1 MPEVAVDR
9 LRRVYD
15 PERLG
20 CRTSDEVKPL
30 ETIIG
35 QERAVRA
42 LRFGLA
48 IKEAGFNIYVAG
60 PPGTGRTTAVRRFLE
75 DEARSKPVPPDL
87 CYVYNLRDPY
97 RPNAISLPAGR
108 AAEFQLEMLGLVE
121 DAERELVRVF
131 ESEEYAVKREET
143 TRSFQLR
150 RSELFAH
157 LNERARAQEF
167 GLQSSSLGLM
177 TVPLREGKP
186 LGEEELQALSA
197 EERGALD
204 QRRAQVQDEVK
215 AVLRQVRAL
224 EKQAGKALEELD
236 RELALY
242 AIGPLVED
250 RLETYKECAEVVQ
263 YLSDVRDDMLKN
275 LDQFGPE
282 QQPDRPALAP
292 TPGVKRDPFR
302 KYKVNV
308 LVDNSDR
315 TGAPVVT
322 EMNPTYPNL
331 FGRIEKE
338 PQFGTLITDFTMIR
352 SGALHR
358 ANGGYLVVP
367 AVELLRDGFAWEGL
381 KRALRDRQV
390 SVEEAGERLGYVATK
405 TLRPE
410 PTALDVKVIMIG
422 DPNLYQML
430 YGYDPDFGEL
440 FKVKADFD
448 VHMVCNDENVMNYA
462 SFVCALCSNEGLL
475 HLDRSAMAR
484 VVEYGARLAGDQE
497 KLSTKFGAIS
507 DVIREASF
515 YASEENAP
523 YVSAAHVTRTIDER
537 FYRSGRVQDHIREMI
552 ERGTIMI
559 DVEGR
564 EVGQVNGLSV
574 LSLGDIAFGQPT
586 RITASTGLGRGGLI
600 DIEREANLGGPLH
613 TKGVMILSG
622 YLAERYARDKPL
634 SLSARLAFE
643 QSYSGVDGDSASS
656 TELYAILS
664 SLSDLPIRQGIAVT
678 GSVNQKGE
686 VQAIGGVN
694 EKIEGFFA
702 VCQAKGLT
710 GEQGVLIPQSNV
722 VNLMLKTEVVE
733 AVQEGRFHIWS
744 VRTIA
749 EGIEVL
755 TGVPAG
761 QRMDDG
767 GFEAGTVNARVDQ
780 RLCELAQAMRRF
792 GPGVVGEET

>member
-9 LRRVYD
+9 LRRVVD

-20 CRTSDEVKPL
+20 CTASDEIRPL
-30 ETIIG
+30 KTIIG

-42 LRFGLA
+42 LHFGLA
-48 IKEAGFNIYVAG
+48 IQDAGFNVYVAG
-60 PPGTGRTTAVRRFLE
+60 PSGTGRTTAVRRFLE
-75 DEARSKPVPPDL
+75 DEARSQPVPPDL
-87 CYVYNLRDPY
+87 CYVYNLGDPY

-108 AAEFQLEMLGLVE
+108 AGEFQSDVKSLVE

-131 ESEEYAVKREET
+131 ESEEYAAKREET
-143 TRSFQLR
+143 TRSFQR
-150 RSELFAH
+150 QRSELFAH
-157 LNERARAQEF
+157 LNESARAQGF
-167 GLQSSSLGLM
+167 GLQTSSLGLM

-186 LGEEELQALSA
+186 LGEEALQALNA
-197 EERGALD
+197 KEREALD
-204 QRRAQVQDEVK
+204 QGRAKVQDEIK

-236 RELALY
+236 RELALV

-250 RLETYKECAEVVQ
+250 RLETYQECAEVVQ
-263 YLSDVRDDMLKN
+263 YLGDVRDDMLEN
-275 LDQFGPE
+275 LDQFGPD
-282 QQPDRPALAP
+282 QQSDQPAAAP
-292 TPGVKRDPFR
+292 APGVKRDPFR
-302 KYKVNV
+302 KYQVNV

-352 SGALHR
+352 AGALHR

-367 AVELLRDGFAWEGL
+367 AAELLRDGLAWEGL

-390 SVEEAGERLGYVATK
+390 SVEEPAERLGYVATK

-410 PTALDVKVIMIG
+410 PTALDTKVIMIG

-430 YGYDPDFGEL
+430 YGNDPDFGEL

-448 VHMVCNDENVMNYA
+448 VHMACNDANVMHYA
-462 SFVCALCSNEGLL
+462 SFVCALCSSEGLL

-515 YASEENAP
+515 YGSEENAP
-523 YVSAAHVTRTIDER
+523 YVSAAHVTRAIDER
-537 FYRSGRVQDHIREMI
+537 FYRSGRVQDRIQEMI

-564 EVGQVNGLSV
+564 EIGQVNGLSV
-574 LSLGDIAFGQPT
+574 LSLGDVAFGQPA
-586 RITASTGLGRGGLI
+586 RITASIGLGRGGLI

-622 YLAERYARDKPL
+622 YLVDRYARDKPL

-656 TELYAILS
+656 TELYALLS
-664 SLSDLPIRQGIAVT
+664 SLSGLPIRQGIAVT

-702 VCQAKGLT
+702 VCQARGLT

-744 VRTIA
+744 VRTVE
-749 EGIEVL
+749 EGIEIL
-755 TGVPAG
+755 TDMPAG
-761 QRMDDG
+761 QQMDDG
-767 GFEAGTVNARVDQ
+767 SFEAGTVHARADQ
-780 RLCELAQAMRRF
+780 RLRELAEAMRRF
-792 GPGVVGEET
+792 GPSYAGEKT